1 MKGDLLC
8 MKTNSNLNPMLIILM
23 FSLETSWG
31 LNTDKCETSLS
42 MMLASQDWPHIKIW
56 WMMLEQIGKKAWS
69 RREAVQSYWE
79 LRKQVHL
86 CCSFIP
92 LKEALMLSK
101 RWTTFLWRCECS
113 RSTCWSSI
121 GLFNFLNVY
130 VQCMLLKLQYKFKA
144 PVFFWVTSAFIVIC
158 NNQIK
163 HNSEWNATPIH
174 QGGNFYGE
182 IVTGFTRDSG
192 VWSLN
197 SRLVSSQQHLVN
209 ILAFC
214 SYLNL

>member
-1 MKGDLLC
+1 
-8 MKTNSNLNPMLIILM
+8 
-23 FSLETSWG
+23 
-31 LNTDKCETSLS
+31 
-42 MMLASQDWPHIKIW
+42 
-56 WMMLEQIGKKAWS
+56 
-69 RREAVQSYWE
+69 
-79 LRKQVHL
+79 
-86 CCSFIP
+86 
-92 LKEALMLSK
+92 
-101 RWTTFLWRCECS
+101 
-113 RSTCWSSI
+113 
-121 GLFNFLNVY
+121 
-130 VQCMLLKLQYKFKA
+130 
-144 PVFFWVTSAFIVIC
+144 VFFWVTSAFIVIC